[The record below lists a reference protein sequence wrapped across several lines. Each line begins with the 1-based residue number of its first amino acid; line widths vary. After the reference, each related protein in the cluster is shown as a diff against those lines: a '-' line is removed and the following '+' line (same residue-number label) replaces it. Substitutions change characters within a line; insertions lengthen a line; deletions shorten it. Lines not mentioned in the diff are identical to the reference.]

1 MQRLDRL
8 ARQMTPVALS
18 FLVVVL
24 TAMPLSVPNYGPI
37 APNLGIAATFYW
49 VVYRPDVY
57 PPWAS
62 FAIGLWEDIL
72 SGAPVGLNALL
83 LVLVHWAII
92 SQRRFFQG
100 KSFFVIWWA
109 FAMTAGT
116 VAMVA
121 WVLTMLLNGVA
132 VSPLPAV
139 FQFGLTAAI
148 YPFVTWMFARAQH
161 AVLRS

>member
-1 MQRLDRL
+1 MQRLDRF
-8 ARQMTPVALS
+8 ARQVTPIALS

-24 TAMPLSVPNYGPI
+24 TAMPLSVPNYGPV

-72 SGAPVGLNALL
+72 SGAPIGMNALL
-83 LVLVHWAII
+83 LVVVHWVII
-92 SQRRFFQG
+92 AQRRFFQG

-109 FAMTAGT
+109 FAMTAGI
-116 VAMVA
+116 VAILG
-121 WVLTMLLNGVA
+121 WVLTMLLSSTA
-132 VSPLPAV
+132 ISPLPAL
-139 FQFGLTAAI
+139 FQFGLSAAI
-148 YPFVTWMFARAQH
+148 YPFITFMFARTQH
-161 AVLRS
+161 AVLR